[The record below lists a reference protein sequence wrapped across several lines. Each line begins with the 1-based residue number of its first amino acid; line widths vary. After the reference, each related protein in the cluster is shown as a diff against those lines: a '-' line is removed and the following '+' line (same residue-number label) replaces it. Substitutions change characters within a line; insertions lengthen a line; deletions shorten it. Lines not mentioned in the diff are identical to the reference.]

1 LEVNSNLLQITT
13 IPISIEIK
21 VTNAKY
27 EYPDATERQPKVNVT
42 NTQGGYVMKADPIKV
57 NIDTYQARKSLGYGH
72 MNDGDMMAQKAQEGF
87 SLAFQG
93 TARVASEGN
102 MLARGMSASE
112 IAIQNARAGATVET
126 IMEFLPKEGAD
137 ITFDGGTLSIDYQ
150 MGEQDIDWETMN
162 QLPMEF
168 VPGSV
173 ELIVRDRPRVEIE
186 YLGGPIYFPRSADP
200 EYKPPVL
207 DVKG

>member
-1 LEVNSNLLQITT
+1 LDPNLLQITT
-13 IPISIEIK
+13 VPIKIEIK

-27 EYPDATERQPKVNVT
+27 QYPDDRQPKVNIT
-42 NTQGGYVMKADPIKV
+42 TKNGGFVMEAEPLQLK
-57 NIDTYQARKSLGYGH
+57 IDTYEARKSLGYGH
-72 MNDGDMMAQKAQEGF
+72 MNDADMLSQKASEGF

-93 TARVASEGN
+93 TARVAEEGD
-102 MLARGMSASE
+102 MLARGMSASD

-137 ITFDGGTLSIDYQ
+137 ITFDGGTLNIEYQ
-150 MGEQDIDWETMN
+150 MGEQDFDWDVQPE
-162 QLPMEF
+162 LPMEF

-173 ELIVRDRPRVEIE
+173 ELIVRDKPRVEIE
-186 YLGGPIYFPRSADP
+186 YLGDPIYVPPSANP
-200 EYKPPVL
+200 NYEPPAF